1 MQKLVK
7 NDYHVI
13 KQIMNYTKNK
23 FNTRTPHCSKQD
35 GLPIVGLFLIGFG
48 LMFLLDRMNLI
59 PSYWRHIIISWQA
72 LLIFIGLI
80 NLFKSH
86 ARIPGIILILIGS
99 AFLLPEI
106 FDIPFETRQLIWP
119 VLLIGAGVLI
129 VFKARNFKAPSVI
142 HSETETF
149 NGQEKIEEVA
159 IFGGGKRIITSKNL
173 RGGNVSAIF
182 GGLELD
188 LTEAELA
195 NDTAVLEVAC
205 IFGGV
210 TIIVKPEWDVQV
222 QVTSI
227 LGGFDDKRKLY
238 KRPDGTPATKHL
250 IIKGAAIFGGG
261 EVKAY

>member
-1 MQKLVK
+1 
-7 NDYHVI
+7 
-13 KQIMNYTKNK
+13 MNYAKHN
-23 FNTRTPHCSKQD
+23 FNNRRTQCSKQD

-48 LMFLLDRMNLI
+48 LIFLLDRMNLI
-59 PSYWRHIIISWQA
+59 PSYWRHIIVSWQA

-129 VFKARNFKAPSVI
+129 VFKARNFKAPTVI

-159 IFGGGKRIITSKNL
+159 IFGGGKRIITSQNL

-195 NDTAVLEVAC
+195 NETAVLEVAC
-205 IFGGV
+205 IFGGI

-238 KRPDGTPATKHL
+238 KRPDGAPAAKRL